1 MTAQFKWIK
10 FFSSVL
16 LMLQV
21 TAAAVER
28 SEFIIRDGGE
38 VTLSCE
44 NLKDDQDKCNG
55 THWLFSKSNTATI
68 TLFEDG
74 KIHREAKNKSDRLSV
89 TANCSLAIKKLTAED
104 VGQYTCRQFRGNPG
118 TQQGPDAV
126 VYLSVV
132 NITEYKDDDT
142 VTLKCSVSTYKECKY
157 TVKWLYGN
165 KDLSMSQSTCSASVI
180 FTTSDHIYTSKSS
193 EMLKCQVTHDGN
205 IQEFIFRSQ
214 SSNQETGWCWWR
226 LIIVAVGLAAL
237 ITAAVV
243 IHIWTRAAIVS
254 FSGLFKG
261 IKVQLYENVVCNDE

>member
-1 MTAQFKWIK
+1 MTTQFKWIK

-21 TAAAVER
+21 TAAAVEH

-44 NLKDDQDKCNG
+44 NLKDDQDKCKG
-55 THWLFSKSNTATI
+55 TVWIFSNSNTAATL
-68 TLFEDG
+68 TLFEHG
-74 KIHREAKNKSDRLSV
+74 KIHQEAKNKSDRLSV
-89 TANCSLAIKKLTAED
+89 TANCSLVIKKLTAED
-104 VGQYTCRQFRGNPG
+104 AGWYTCRQFRGNPG
-118 TQQGPDAV
+118 IQQGPDAV

-132 NITEYKDDDT
+132 SITEYKDDNT

-165 KDLSMSQSTCSASVI
+165 KDLKMSQSTCSASVI
-180 FTTSDHIYTSKSS
+180 FTTSDYIYTSTNS
-193 EMLKCQVTHDGN
+193 EMLKCQVTHGGN
-205 IQEFIFRSQ
+205 VQEFIFRIQ

-226 LIIVAVGLAAL
+226 FIIVAVGLAAL

-243 IHIWTRAAIVS
+243 VHIWTREA
-254 FSGLFKG
+254 G